1 MNRKEI
7 DELRKEARVAFKKK
21 DFGRALSLSEKLAE
35 ENVPAAFYRCGLIL
49 EKGWLNGKKDLDRA
63 LEFYRKLA
71 INWNADEG
79 YLGCVRIM
87 LEKHESE
94 QCDKAVQYCL
104 GAMKGSSKRW
114 AFILLGRVYE
124 EMYDPPEYKLARK
137 AYLKSFSLGS
147 AWALRQYARSLMKS
161 GNFVGGV
168 FMHGVVTVISP
179 FMLLF
184 GGIQVVR
191 RG

>member
-1 MNRKEI
+1 MDRKEI
-7 DELRKEARVAFKKK
+7 DELRKEASIAFKKS
-21 DFGRALSLSEKLAE
+21 DFERALSLSEKLAE
-35 ENVPAAFYRCGLIL
+35 ENVPAAYYTCGLIL

-79 YLGCVRIM
+79 YLGCVRII
-87 LEKHESE
+87 LGKR
-94 QCDKAVQYCL
+94 QIDQRDKAIQYCL
-104 GAMKGSSKRW
+104 GATKGPSKRW
-114 AFILLGRVYE
+114 AFILVGRIYE
-124 EMYDPPEYKLARK
+124 ELYDPPQYKLARK

-161 GNFVGGV
+161 RNFVGGV
-168 FMHGVVTVISP
+168 LIHIATTVISP
-179 FMLLF
+179 FMVLF
-184 GGIQVVR
+184 GGTQTVR